1 MPLLIRLLLLLTIV
15 PLAELSLLLW
25 LSDVTDWRLTL
36 ALVIGTGVAGS
47 WLLRRQ
53 GWRTWQR
60 LQDDL
65 RDGRLPADSLQDG
78 LLVML
83 AAALLITPGVL
94 TDLAGLLLLTPT
106 VRRRAKAHLASRFK
120 TRFSF
125 QAFSA
130 PGSHWAA
137 GPAADDDVIDVECQ
151 PVACRQ
157 IERPAG

>member
-53 GWRTWQR
+53 GWRTWRR

-65 RDGRLPADSLQDG
+65 REEGGQLAPRDVEVAVEDRAKGAPLRRLLDRRCRDRAQRSVRPVRWMKTSSSVGVPSFTSCSARPCSART
-78 LLVML
+78 
-83 AAALLITPGVL
+83 AAAGATSSAASP
-94 TDLAGLLLLTPT
+94 
-106 VRRRAKAHLASRFK
+106 VR
-120 TRFSF
+120 
-125 QAFSA
+125 
-130 PGSHWAA
+130 
-137 GPAADDDVIDVECQ
+137 
-151 PVACRQ
+151 
-157 IERPAG
+157 

>member
-1 MPLLIRLLLLLTIV
+1 MPLLIRVLLLLTIV

-65 RDGRLPADSLQDG
+65 RGGRLPADSLQDG
-78 LLVML
+78 LLIML

-94 TDLAGLLLLTPT
+94 TDLAGLLLLTPA
-106 VRRRAKAHLASRFK
+106 VRSRAKAYLASRFK
-120 TRFSF
+120 ARFSF
-125 QAFSA
+125 QAFGA
-130 PGSHWAA
+130 QGSQWAA
-137 GPAADDDVIDVECQ
+137 GPAVDDDVIDVECQ
-151 PVACRQ
+151 PVSCQQ
-157 IERPAG
+157 IERPPG